1 MADDRL
7 RDTVPAVVRGF
18 LLRLRALQ
26 LRRSVSRMTLLAGV
40 LAACDA
46 HAHGGHPHF
55 VDAESLVD
63 LWLAFALVSTG
74 LLYAHGVFRLAR
86 SARTHRRHIVG
97 CAISFTVGW
106 GVLAAA
112 LLSPLAG
119 AAEQLFSA
127 HMIQH
132 ELLMVAAAPL
142 MVLGAPLA
150 VWTWALPPRWR
161 QRVAA
166 PFHERHVR
174 NIWCAISTPF
184 AATLLHAVAIWMWH
198 VPALFERAEA
208 SVAVHTLQHC
218 AFLFSALLFWWTLLK
233 PARDDARLGAA
244 VVCLF
249 LTMLHTGALG
259 VLLTFSAELWYPVS
273 TAGAGLWGLTPLED
287 QQLGGLV
294 MWVPGGLPYV
304 IAALLLAARLFV
316 DRTRISYDEA
326 EVALQGRPR

>member
-1 MADDRL
+1 MLASSVVVAMGLYAVGVTRL
-7 RDTVPAVVRGF
+7 WRSAGYGRGVRPF
-18 LLRLRALQ
+18 EALAF
-26 LRRSVSRMTLLAGV
+26 T
-40 LAACDA
+40 
-46 HAHGGHPHF
+46 GGC
-55 VDAESLVD
+55 VALVIALSSPLD
-63 LWLAFALVSTG
+63 EWSERWLA
-74 LLYAHGVFRLAR
+74 
-86 SARTHRRHIVG
+86 
-97 CAISFTVGW
+97 
-106 GVLAAA
+106 
-112 LLSPLAG
+112 
-119 AAEQLFSA
+119 A